1 MAGHHLTNLSAEQ
14 IKARIAEGIKPDQ
27 VVHVNATRNSST
39 GFNFCYTLGMAFFGL
54 PDLIIFGRFFDA
66 EQLQSILMSVE
77 ENWYKNGERLG
88 VLTDILTLTERDGR
102 GGQPIPVEIQELRA
116 AEVHLEYMA
125 FAKHAYEAD
134 MLKNARVCQ
143 VLWPDHEGVLPTNI
157 RYDAKRHPQLVLP
170 SKQSLL
176 Q

>member
-1 MAGHHLTNLSAEQ
+1 MAGQHVTNLSVEQ

-27 VVHVNATRNSST
+27 VVHVNATRNSPH

-54 PDLIIFGRFFDA
+54 PDLIIFARYFDA

-88 VLTDILTLTERDGR
+88 VLTDILTMAERDGK
-102 GGQPIPVEIQELRA
+102 GGDPIPVEIQEVKAGEL
-116 AEVHLEYMA
+116 HQDYMVY
-125 FAKHAYEAD
+125 AKHAYD
-134 MLKNARVCQ
+134 VNVLKDARVCQ
-143 VLWPDHEGVLPTNI
+143 VMWPDHEGVLPTNI

-170 SKQSLL
+170 SRQSLL